1 MSMLDQT
8 KFVKKAGE
16 YAIAVTGGV
25 TDRVL
30 LDVGARYE
38 ESLSRNLSSLHP
50 DEIPKR
56 FGGIKELLW
65 STKYDGEGVL
75 VFYDKDQDYFAFT
88 APSGRARVGLPALDE
103 LAKKLKKAGVGK
115 ALLRGELY
123 LPVEKGERRPT
134 IADVV
139 RASFATDETQVA
151 KLRIALFDILML
163 DGEDMRDDAGSF
175 RKEWDKLEELVG
187 TGAKDQA
194 HRAEGAVIQ
203 GKEIEKIF
211 ADKVKEGEEGLVIRL
226 LDKADGFKIKPKQ
239 TVDCVVMGYVEGEV
253 DGAIGVTSLFG
264 ALNYPTKGK
273 DKEIVF
279 QSFARVGSGFGNELR
294 QELLRQLKPLKVD
307 NPIPMTDSDG
317 RPVWFVKPDLIFE
330 MNGEDLIPADSG
342 KKPRRTQAFSWDE
355 KKGTYAY
362 SGLAPC
368 PRLVFP
374 TFSKMRE
381 DKDLDAGG
389 ARIEQVMEKAKP
401 PAKRAEGPKAPK
413 VVRRTVYRKGDAVR
427 KLVVT
432 ERAADDET
440 IPFVIYFT
448 DFSPARKDPLKVTTQ
463 YALSKK
469 RRDALADALLEKNI
483 KKGWEEVG
491 VQAPAK
497 APEKKKPAKPAKA
510 PAKKPAKPAKAAAK
524 KSAKPPAKKSGK
536 PAKTPAKK
544 PAKPADRE
552 TCREEVGPA
561 TREEVWQARSCQEAG

>member
-1 MSMLDQT
+1 MLDQT

-50 DEIPKR
+50 DEISKR

-115 ALLRGELY
+115 ALFRGELY

-139 RASFATDETQVA
+139 RASFATDEAQVA

-187 TGAKDQA
+187 AGAKDQA
-194 HRAEGAVIQ
+194 HRAEGAVIA
-203 GKEIEKIF
+203 GKDIEKIF
-211 ADKVKEGEEGLVIRL
+211 ADKVKKGEEGLVIRL

-264 ALNYPTKGK
+264 ALNYPAKGK

-368 PRLVFP
+368 PRMVFP

-401 PAKRAEGPKAPK
+401 PAKRTEGPKAPK
-413 VVRRTVYRKGDAVR
+413 VIRRSVYCKGDAVR
-427 KLVVT
+427 KLVIT

-440 IPFVIYFT
+440 IPYVLYFT

-483 KKGWEEVG
+483 KKGWEEAG
-491 VQAPAK
+491 A
-497 APEKKKPAKPAKA
+497 EKSSAKA
-510 PAKKPAKPAKAAAK
+510 PAKKATKQATGKPAAKKSAKPTKAPAKKATKPSSGKSAPK
-524 KSAKPPAKKSGK
+524 KSAKPPAKK
-536 PAKTPAKK
+536 PAKK
-544 PAKPADRE
+544 ASKKK
-552 TCREEVGPA
+552 
-561 TREEVWQARSCQEAG
+561 